1 MVAHGGFVESI
12 APGHCVCVV
21 VSMHRGESCPSWDE
35 HLGAGHLMHQL
46 LVPEQWCRAWEIGD
60 TVCGNKCVGRI
71 VSHTWTLF
79 NGDHLELET
88 WLATYAPNPPTMAV
102 VTAAPVAPM
111 MMTVAAGTPTQ
122 AYADEL
128 HVLLNMTVMTTSL
141 TQPQQQFQH
150 QQHWGGSNCEE

>member
-1 MVAHGGFVESI
+1 MATSVWEGLFPTLEHY
-12 APGHCVCVV
+12 
-21 VSMHRGESCPSWDE
+21 SMGITLNLKHDLP
-35 HLGAGHLMHQL
+35 LM
-46 LVPEQWCRAWEIGD
+46 
-60 TVCGNKCVGRI
+60 
-71 VSHTWTLF
+71 
-79 NGDHLELET
+79 
-88 WLATYAPNPPTMAV
+88 PPTMAV